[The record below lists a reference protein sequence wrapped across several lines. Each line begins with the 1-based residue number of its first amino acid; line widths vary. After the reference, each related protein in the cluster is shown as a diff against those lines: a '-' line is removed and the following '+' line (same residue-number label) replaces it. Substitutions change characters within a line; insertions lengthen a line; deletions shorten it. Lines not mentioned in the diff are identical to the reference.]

1 MNLVNGDCLVELQKL
16 PDKSIDFFYL
26 DLPYGQT
33 ACAWDKKV
41 DLEALWVELI
51 RLGKSDRTA
60 FFFSCTTKFGYEL
73 IKSKEKYFRWDLVWE
88 KNRASGFLNAY
99 RLPLRKHEMIYCFSK
114 KSPAYD
120 VSSHNEVVITHQ
132 ENPKPSEMYNQKR
145 LNTAK
150 THKKRLPT
158 SVLPAEEDEGT
169 LDVSIYGDADQR
181 KTPLKKMKGKKLN
194 GKLPTSVL
202 PPQNE
207 VVEDSIY
214 QKHNKGDRQPTKNLP
229 SSVLPHQKEL
239 DSVYGTSSER
249 KTPLLDMGSA
259 SKRHE
264 ERLPTSV
271 LPPQDD
277 HELVYCFAKKCPEY
291 DTSSH
296 NEICEVKNERE
307 CTSKIYALGSDKTV
321 SGKIHTKRLPTSILP
336 DQDEAPF
343 LVDEDIYDKYAIP
356 PHPNH
361 ELIYCFAKKTP
372 AYDTSSHAEFNEQPN
387 AIERHPEAYG
397 GLKKNNAVKSKTHKE
412 RLPTSILP
420 VQEEHE
426 LIYCFAKK
434 SPAYD
439 VTCHLTGTTEH
450 KSSANDIYLKEA
462 HGNTKDPAYFDKGHK
477 AKKGGELLPTS
488 VLPEQDNNPSS
499 WCKYNVDSKT
509 KHRTSKPVPLMEFLL
524 KYWTKEGD
532 VVCDPT
538 AGAGSMAVACQN
550 MNRQFVGMEMNEGIY
565 NIAIERLA
573 DNAERLKNLK
583 KEE

>member
-26 DLPYGQT
+26 DLPYGCT
-33 ACAWDKKV
+33 ACAWDKKL
-41 DLEALWVELI
+41 DLKALWVELI

-181 KTPLKKMKGKKLN
+181 KTPLKKMKGKKLKGKLPTSVLPPQNEVVEDSVYLPHNKVRN
-194 GKLPTSVL
+194 GKRHKERLPTSVL

-214 QKHNKGDRQPTKNLP
+214 QKHNKGERQPTKNLP
-229 SSVLPHQKEL
+229 S
-239 DSVYGTSSER
+239 
-249 KTPLLDMGSA
+249 
-259 SKRHE
+259 
-264 ERLPTSV
+264 SV

-277 HELVYCFAKKCPEY
+277 HELVYCFAKKLPAY

-296 NEICEVKNERE
+296 NEVEIKNNGTGEMDIVYGDIPRVK
-307 CTSKIYALGSDKTV
+307 TTV
-321 SGKIHTKRLPTSILP
+321 LHKQRLPTSVLP

-387 AIERHPEAYG
+387 AIERPMTTYQ
-397 GLKKNNAVKSKTHKE
+397 GLKENNAVKSKTHKE

>member
-26 DLPYGQT
+26 DLPYGCT
-33 ACAWDKKV
+33 ACAWDKKL
-41 DLEALWVELI
+41 DLKALWVELI

-229 SSVLPHQKEL
+229 
-239 DSVYGTSSER
+239 
-249 KTPLLDMGSA
+249 
-259 SKRHE
+259 
-264 ERLPTSV
+264 TSV
-271 LPPQDD
+271 LP
-277 HELVYCFAKKCPEY
+277 
-291 DTSSH
+291 
-296 NEICEVKNERE
+296 
-307 CTSKIYALGSDKTV
+307 
-321 SGKIHTKRLPTSILP
+321 
-336 DQDEAPF
+336 DQEEAPF

-387 AIERHPEAYG
+387 AIERPMTTYQ
-397 GLKKNNAVKSKTHKE
+397 GLKENNAVKSKTHKE